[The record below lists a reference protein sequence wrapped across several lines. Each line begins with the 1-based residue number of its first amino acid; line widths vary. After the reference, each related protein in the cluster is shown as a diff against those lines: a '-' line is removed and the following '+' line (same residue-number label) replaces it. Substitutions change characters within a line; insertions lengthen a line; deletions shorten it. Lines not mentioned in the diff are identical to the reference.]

1 MQEKTLRDRFTAISD
16 AWTLAQGIV
25 DTVREPVLVLDK
37 DLRVITASR
46 SFYSGFKVSPQ
57 DTEGRLLYALGDG
70 QWDIPKLRVLL
81 ENIIPDKG
89 VMEGYE
95 VEHEFPDLGQR
106 TMCLNARQVFY
117 EGGANTTILL
127 GIEDV
132 TAQRVLEREKDE
144 LLRQFEESRAFAQA
158 IVDTVR
164 EPFLVLDQDL
174 RVLAASR
181 SFYSAF
187 KVSPDDTQGRLLY
200 ALGDRQWD
208 IPGLRLLLEKIVPER
223 GVMEDYEVEHEFPDI
238 GQRTMLL
245 NARKVFYEG
254 GSHTTILLGIEDVT
268 AQRTLGREKD
278 ALLRE
283 FDEARAFA
291 QAIVDTVREPFL
303 VLDQDLRVLAASRSF
318 YSAFKVSPDAT
329 QGRLLY
335 ALGDGQW
342 DIPKLHLLLEKIVP
356 EHGVM
361 EGYEVEHEFPG
372 LGHRTMLLNARKVFY
387 EGGSHT
393 TILLGIEDITER
405 RILEQEKE
413 ELLQQK
419 EVLLE
424 ELQHRV
430 ANSLQIIAS
439 ILLMKART
447 VQSEETRLHLQD
459 AHKRVMSIAAVQKQ
473 LHVSGANGSIEIRP
487 YLARLCE
494 TLAVSM
500 IGDSRPISLRVV
512 GEGGHATSRQAESL
526 GLIVT
531 ELVMNALKHAF
542 PDEKVEG
549 QITVAYDM
557 VGTNWKLSVSDNG
570 IGKPDGVFAQGKSG
584 LGTGIVKALSHQ
596 LEAQFATVAGPAG
609 TTVSITHAT
618 FPAKAARTA
627 QMA

>member
-1 MQEKTLRDRFTAISD
+1 MQQTGFREQFTAIVD

-37 DLRVITASR
+37 DLRVIAASR
-46 SFYSGFKVSPQ
+46 SFYFAFKVSPE
-57 DTEGRLLYALGDG
+57 DTQGRLLYALGDG

-81 ENIIPDKG
+81 EKIIPEKG

-95 VEHEFPDLGQR
+95 VEHEFPGLGFR

-132 TAQRVLEREKDE
+132 TAQRVLGREKDE
-144 LLRQFEESRAFAQA
+144 LLRQFEEARAFAQA
-158 IVDTVR
+158 IVNTVR

-200 ALGDRQWD
+200 
-208 IPGLRLLLEKIVPER
+208 
-223 GVMEDYEVEHEFPDI
+223 
-238 GQRTMLL
+238 T
-245 NARKVFYEG
+245 
-254 GSHTTILLGIEDVT
+254 
-268 AQRTLGREKD
+268 
-278 ALLRE
+278 
-283 FDEARAFA
+283 
-291 QAIVDTVREPFL
+291 
-303 VLDQDLRVLAASRSF
+303 
-318 YSAFKVSPDAT
+318 
-329 QGRLLY
+329 
-335 ALGDGQW
+335 LGDGQW

-361 EGYEVEHEFPG
+361 ESYEVEHEFPS
-372 LGHRTMLLNARKVFY
+372 LGQRTMLLNARKVFY

-393 TILLGIEDITER
+393 TILLGMEDVTDR
-405 RILEQEKE
+405 RILEREKDA
-413 ELLQQK
+413 LLREK
-419 EVLLE
+419 DVLLE

-439 ILLMKART
+439 IILMKARA
-447 VQSEETRLHLQD
+447 VQSEETRFHLQD
-459 AHKRVMSIAAVQKQ
+459 AHKRVLSIAAVQKQ
-473 LHVSGANGSIEIRP
+473 LHASGASGSIEIAP
-487 YLARLCE
+487 YLSSLCE
-494 TLAVSM
+494 SLATSM
-500 IGDSRPISLRVV
+500 IGDTRPISLKVV
-512 GEGGHATSRQAESL
+512 GDGGKATSRQAESL

-549 QITVAYDM
+549 QIAVAYD
-557 VGTNWKLSVSDNG
+557 VAGTNWKLSVSDNG
-570 IGKPDGVFAQGKSG
+570 VGRPDGVFAQPRTG

-596 LEAQFATVAGPAG
+596 LDAQVETLAGPKG
-609 TTVSITHAT
+609 TIVSITHAT
-618 FPAKAARTA
+618 FPARVAA
-627 QMA
+627 